1 MLRAE
6 GMAAVAYHAGMGGP
20 ERQAAQSAFMQG
32 EAEIVVAT
40 NAFGMG
46 VDKADVRTVAHWAL
60 PTSLEAY
67 YQEAGR
73 GGRDGEPARA
83 LLLAA
88 RYDLGRLIKFNT
100 SRDITVE
107 DVRSYVARL
116 RGVSSDGTNVELGYG
131 ESDTLK
137 GAGDRD
143 RVLLSI
149 AERAG
154 AAVLQPGSGG
164 GLRVAL
170 TGQGS
175 PRAAAEAIKAAKD
188 RGWEAY
194 RAIEAFIASGMSCRR
209 RQILEHFGD
218 HEACA
223 PQVRCCDV
231 CEPDPDLVEASR
243 RQPPAGARS
252 RGSRPRAVET
262 ASLDPV
268 DDGDF
273 ERLKAWRMDRSEG
286 KPAYTVAANAALEG
300 ILRARPANVDEL
312 IAVRG
317 IGPTFCE
324 RHGESLLQV
333 LAEL

>member
-1 MLRAE
+1 MSGNARTAGQEAFMEGRAE
-6 GMAAVAYHAGMGGP
+6 V
-20 ERQAAQSAFMQG
+20 
-32 EAEIVVAT
+32 IVAT

-73 GGRDGEPARA
+73 GGRDGLPARA

-100 SRDITVE
+100 GRDITVA
-107 DVRSYVARL
+107 DVRAYVARL
-116 RGVSSDGTNVELGYG
+116 RGASADGETVELGHG
-131 ESDTLK
+131 EIDER
-137 GAGDRD
+137 G

-154 AAVLQPGSGG
+154 AVVLQPGSSGR
-164 GLRVAL
+164 LRVQL
-170 TGQGS
+170 TGKGS
-175 PRAAAEAIKAAKD
+175 PRAAAQAIKAAKS

-194 RAIEAFIASGMSCRR
+194 RAIEAFISTGMSCRR
-209 RQILEHFGD
+209 RMILEHFGD
-218 HEACA
+218 HEPCA
-223 PQVRCCDV
+223 PRVRCCDV

-243 RQPPAGARS
+243 TPLPRAARTRVRRAGAQAYAGAAEAGADREV
-252 RGSRPRAVET
+252 PQT
-262 ASLDPV
+262 PLDPV
-268 DDGDF
+268 DEGDF
-273 ERLKAWRMDRSEG
+273 ERLKIWRLNRSEG

-300 ILRARPANVDEL
+300 ILRARPASVDEL
-312 IAVRG
+312 IEVKG